1 MSRSSSG
8 NSSAVYAAAQGREFL
23 RGELEDKPN
32 EWVREFAGLIDDS
45 DTLDLLNYY
54 CSLWNDAGE
63 EFLSTRLAQTMIRSA
78 ATRSIDDAFQEANV
92 SQLQGMVGLTNQTAD
107 GSDVLAD
114 VSERLEHEGSIGLV
128 LGPPGSGKTALTLD
142 IARTW
147 AARTGGTLVG
157 NTSWDGFDRVVGSDR
172 ELLEAAASVEGP
184 VLAVIDETAQ
194 ELSGFGSGN
203 KDAEEFSD
211 SLTFIRKRES
221 AHGPHPKRAS
231 VLMVNHTRT
240 KTAKPFR
247 DLCSFAVE
255 KPSQNDPGRAR
266 LLKSEGGKDTLDEL
280 KSYKGITDT
289 RERYDEHE
297 ASEFHIY
304 GTDEEESEEDTGPT
318 AEDVAYRKDVQA
330 ALRRKLDGASH
341 PDAAKVTDYG
351 RGWVGKRYRE
361 WLDGEHRDVVEMPD
375 NPPEFVAADLEERA

>member
-1 MSRSSSG
+1 
-8 NSSAVYAAAQGREFL
+8 
-23 RGELEDKPN
+23 
-32 EWVREFAGLIDDS
+32 
-45 DTLDLLNYY
+45 
-54 CSLWNDAGE
+54 
-63 EFLSTRLAQTMIRSA
+63 
-78 ATRSIDDAFQEANV
+78 
-92 SQLQGMVGLTNQTAD
+92 MVGLTNQTAD
-107 GSDVLAD
+107 GSDVLTD

-157 NTSWDGFDRVVGSDR
+157 NTSWDGFDRVVASDR
-172 ELLEAAASVEGP
+172 ELLEAMASVEGP

-203 KDAEEFSD
+203 IDAEEFSD
-211 SLTFIRKRES
+211 SLTFVRKREES
-221 AHGPHPKRAS
+221 HGPHPKRGS

-240 KTAKPFR
+240 KTAKAFR

-266 LLKSEGGKDTLDEL
+266 LLDSDGGKDTFDEV

-304 GTDEEESEEDTGPT
+304 GTHESDEEEDAGPSAEE
-318 AEDVAYRKDVQA
+318 VAYRKDVQA
-330 ALRRKLDGASH
+330 ALRRKIDGASH
-341 PDAAKVTDYG
+341 PEAAKVTDYS
-351 RGWVGKRYRE
+351 RGWVGDRWLE
-361 WLDGEHRDVVEMPD
+361 WIDGEHRDIVEMPE
-375 NPPEFVAADLEERA
+375 NPPDHVVAKLEERR